1 MHIDEITPAK
11 GQRVLILGSSRS
23 GKSVLADHIHF
34 NIVRTRP
41 LSEHLMLDTKPRYRA
56 ELVRYGPKGRFVKDA
71 DYLYKDWEKG
81 PTIPGSYHHDL
92 NSNDMSMYWKN
103 VNRKPDPC
111 RTVILQTDKDAER
124 ARLLELADEQW
135 FSKQRKGA
143 DRILRIN
150 ELLDF
155 YYGNG
160 VCISSRHNVPLK
172 VYRAGGERG
181 FSGINESQRARGFPL
196 QLVEEA
202 TEILLFHLKFEDD
215 MKFLWQN
222 GVPKT
227 TFPPKA
233 ESEDELYTFRRITTN
248 PGGMAKDHGLFRLT
262 PDPEYLRQLSE
273 T

>member
-11 GQRVLILGSSRS
+11 GQRVLIIGSSRS

-34 NIVRTRP
+34 NIVKTRP

-56 ELVRYGPKGRFVKDA
+56 ELIRYGPGGRFVKDA
-71 DYLYKDWEKG
+71 DPMYRDWEKG
-81 PTIPGSYHHDL
+81 PTMPGSYHHPINQD
-92 NSNDMSMYWKN
+92 DMSMYWKP
-103 VNRKPDPC
+103 KDPC
-111 RTVILQTDKDAER
+111 RTVILQTDRDMER
-124 ARLLELADEQW
+124 ARLLELADQQW
-135 FSKQRKGA
+135 FEKRKKGA
-143 DRILRIN
+143 DRVLRCN

-160 VCISSRHNVPLK
+160 VCISSRHNVMLK

-202 TEILLFHLKFEDD
+202 TDIFLFHLKYEDD

-233 ESEDELYTFRRITTN
+233 ESEDELHSFKWITTN
-248 PGGMAKDHGLFRLT
+248 PGGMAVDHGLFRLT
-262 PDPEYLRQLSE
+262 PDPAYLKQLSD

>member
-1 MHIDEITPAK
+1 MHIDDITPEK
-11 GQRVLILGSSRS
+11 GQRLIVLGSSRS

-34 NIVRTRP
+34 NIVKMRP
-41 LSEHLMLDTKPRYRA
+41 VSEHLMLDTKPRYRA
-56 ELVRYGPKGRFVKDA
+56 ELIRYGPNGRFVKDA
-71 DYLYKDWEKG
+71 DKMYTDWEKG
-81 PTIPGSYHHDL
+81 PTIPGSYHHPL
-92 NSNDMSMYWKN
+92 SSNDMSMYWRPK
-103 VNRKPDPC
+103 DPC

-135 FSKQRKGA
+135 FEKRKKGA
-143 DRILRIN
+143 DRVLRVN

-160 VCISSRHNVPLK
+160 VCISTRHNVPLK
-172 VYRAGGERG
+172 VNRAGGERG
-181 FSGINESQRARGFPL
+181 FSGIYESQRARGFPL

-202 TEILLFHLKFEDD
+202 TMIILFHLKYEDD

-227 TFPPKA
+227 TYPPQA
-233 ESEDELYTFRRITTN
+233 SNEEELHSFKIITTN
-248 PGGMAKDHGLFRLT
+248 PGGMAEDHGLFKLT
-262 PDPEYLRQLSE
+262 PDPEYLKQLSD

>member
-1 MHIDEITPAK
+1 MHIDEITPEK
-11 GQRVLILGSSRS
+11 GRRVIVLGSSRS

-34 NIVRTRP
+34 NIVKLRP
-41 LSEHLMLDTKPRYRA
+41 QSEHVMLDTKPRYRA
-56 ELVRYGPKGRFVKDA
+56 ELVRFGPQGRFVKDA
-71 DYLYKDWEKG
+71 DYLYKDWEQG
-81 PTIPGSYHHDL
+81 PTVPGSYHHPIDQD
-92 NSNDMSMYWKN
+92 DMNMYWKE
-103 VNRKPDPC
+103 KDPC
-111 RTVILQTDKDAER
+111 RTVILQTDKDEQR
-124 ARLLELADEQW
+124 GRLLELADTQW
-135 FSKQRKGA
+135 FEKRKKGA
-143 DRILRIN
+143 DRVLRVN

-181 FSGINESQRARGFPL
+181 FSGIYESQRARGFPL

-202 TEILLFHLKFEDD
+202 TLILLFHLKYEDD

-233 ESEDELYTFRRITTN
+233 ESEEEMHSFKMITTN
-248 PGGMAKDHGLFRLT
+248 PGGMAQDHGLFKLT
-262 PDPEYLRQLSE
+262 PDPAYLAQLSD

>member
-1 MHIDEITPAK
+1 MHIDEIAPAK
-11 GQRVLILGSSRS
+11 GQRAIVLGSSRS
-23 GKSVLADHIHF
+23 GKSVLADHFHF
-34 NIVRTRP
+34 HIVESRP

-56 ELVRYGPKGRFVKDA
+56 ELVRYGPRGRFVKDA
-71 DYLYKDWEKG
+71 DYLYRDWEKG
-81 PTIPGSYHHDL
+81 PTIPGSYHHPLTSDDF
-92 NSNDMSMYWKN
+92 SIYWKN

-111 RTVILQTDKDAER
+111 RTVILQSDRDDDR
-124 ARLLELADEQW
+124 ARMLELADDQW
-135 FSKQRKGA
+135 FSKPKKGA
-143 DRILRIN
+143 DRVLRVN

-172 VYRAGGERG
+172 VNRAGGERG
-181 FSGINESQRARGFPL
+181 FSGIYESQRARGFPL

-202 TEILLFHLKFEDD
+202 TDIFLFHLKYEDD

-227 TFPPKA
+227 TFPPQ
-233 ESEDELYTFRRITTN
+233 DEMHAFKWITTN
-248 PGGMAKDHGLFRLT
+248 PGGMAEDHGLFRLT
-262 PDPEYLRQLSE
+262 PDPEYLKQLSD

>member
-1 MHIDEITPAK
+1 MHIDEITPKK
-11 GQRVLILGSSRS
+11 GQRVFVAGSSRS

-34 NIVRTRP
+34 NIVNLRP
-41 LSEHLMLDTKPRYRA
+41 DSEHLMLDTKPRYRA
-56 ELVRYGPKGRFVKDA
+56 ELVRYGPGGKFIKDA
-71 DYLYKDWEKG
+71 DRLYTDWEKG

-92 NSNDMSMYWKN
+92 KSDDMSMYWKTG
-103 VNRKPDPC
+103 RKRDPC
-111 RTVILQTDKDAER
+111 RTVILQTDKEDER
-124 ARLLELADEQW
+124 GRLLELADNEW
-135 FSKQRKGA
+135 FSKPKKGA
-143 DRILRIN
+143 DRILRVN

-172 VYRAGGERG
+172 VNRAGGERG
-181 FSGINESQRARGFPL
+181 FSGIYESQRARGFPL

-202 TEILLFHLKFEDD
+202 TSIFLFHLKYEDD

-227 TFPPKA
+227 TFPP
-233 ESEDELYTFRRITTN
+233 EDELYAFKWITTN
-248 PGGMAKDHGLFRLT
+248 PGGQAEDHGLFRLT
-262 PDPEYLRQLSE
+262 PDPEYLAQLSD